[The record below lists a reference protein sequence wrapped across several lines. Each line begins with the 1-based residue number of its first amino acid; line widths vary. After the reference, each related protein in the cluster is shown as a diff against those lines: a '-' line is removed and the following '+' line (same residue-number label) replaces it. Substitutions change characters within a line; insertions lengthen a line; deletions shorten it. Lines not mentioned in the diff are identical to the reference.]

1 MSEKKYNEI
10 MERVEVTDE
19 MRERVMQRVD
29 THFRAKR
36 TNRAK
41 RWATAAAGL
50 VAAVAILIAVGTQGG
65 PDVPGPGPLT
75 GPEPSAVHAQQTFA
89 SAGELSE
96 AVGFEVP
103 EIESLPFAPEETIYD
118 RIGGELAQVTYRNGE
133 DALVFHK
140 APGPDDVSGDYNS
153 YIEEKTADADG
164 TAVTLKGDGGGY
176 VLAVWTD
183 GSYAYSLSLPE
194 PVDEEAL
201 LQMVREA
208 AGR

>member
-29 THFRAKR
+29 AHFHAKR
-36 TNRAK
+36 ASRTK
-41 RWATAAAGL
+41 RWVTAVAGL
-50 VAAVAILIAVGTQGG
+50 AAAVAILIAVGTQGR

-75 GPEPSAVHAQQTFA
+75 GPDPSAVHEQQSFA
-89 SAGELSE
+89 SAEELSG
-96 AVGFEVP
+96 AMGFEVP
-103 EIESLPFAPEETIYD
+103 EIGSLPFKAEETAYD
-118 RIGGELAQVTYRNGE
+118 RIGSDIAQITYRSGE
-133 DALVFHK
+133 DALVFRK
-140 APGPDDVSGDYNS
+140 APGTDDVSGDYNN

-164 TAVTLKGDGGGY
+164 AAVTLKGSKDGY
-176 VLAVWTD
+176 VLAIWTD

-194 PVDEEAL
+194 PAGEEAV